1 MEGFFG
7 FTVMAAVSAVCSSV
21 RKAIEKMFSN
31 NLKQEKS
38 CKSRFWFFSR
48 NGAAVISLDGLLVE
62 QSSCKLLVNCNM
74 ALSIILIYM
83 HV

>member
-38 CKSRFWFFSR
+38 SKSRHFF
-48 NGAAVISLDGLLVE
+48 I
-62 QSSCKLLVNCNM
+62 
-74 ALSIILIYM
+74 
-83 HV
+83 

>member
-38 CKSRFWFFSR
+38 CKSRDFF
-48 NGAAVISLDGLLVE
+48 I
-62 QSSCKLLVNCNM
+62 
-74 ALSIILIYM
+74 
-83 HV
+83 

>member
-31 NLKQEKS
+31 LKQEKS
-38 CKSRFWFFSR
+38 CKSRHFF
-48 NGAAVISLDGLLVE
+48 I
-62 QSSCKLLVNCNM
+62 
-74 ALSIILIYM
+74 
-83 HV
+83 